1 MSKNGSSTVTLVR
14 EAMREEC
21 LLEWSRDLVDG
32 RDQYT
37 IRLTKG
43 GQVVTGV
50 GSDMFEA
57 LVELRRKF
65 ESKGWLIAV
74 QGSRRDAYP
83 SGMARDMGGGER
95 IYVLRRGM
103 PAKLDDLVD
112 TLAAA
117 DPSQLA
123 TVEEQEQYWEDWLKK

>member
-1 MSKNGSSTVTLVR
+1 MSKNGSSTVTLVK
-14 EAMREEC
+14 ESKREEW

-43 GQVVTGV
+43 GQVATGV
-50 GSDMFEA
+50 GFDMFEA
-57 LVELRRKF
+57 LVEIRRKV
-65 ESKGWLIAV
+65 ESEGWLIAV

-123 TVEEQEQYWEDWLKK
+123 TVEEQEQYWEG